1 MITELGLAI
10 LGAYAYNYLNTWEE
24 QKIKHKFKKFIEEK
38 ELMNRFR
45 SNKAKVK
52 NVQLFD
58 YGFRTTLDI
67 SGVCGFEEIEKHQDY
82 LKQLFRADGIDIK
95 NIKGRAIIDVVIDK
109 VTGLEHK
116 RVLLPPTTLLL
127 GYKDTGELLTVD
139 MLKMA
144 HIGIV
149 GLSLSGKSKMV
160 EVALNNLVGADIV
173 LLNVFR
179 NDFKSVRARRINGDE
194 NILLF
199 LNSLL
204 EHPYVRD
211 RPLYLVIDELNL
223 LADNKDINKVI
234 GNLLKAARHYNIY
247 LICMAQDMVKES
259 VKFKNLFNIRIC
271 FRCVEE
277 SSYRAFLGVTV
288 PEGNLLPRE
297 FYCLSDGLYK
307 GYTYTI

>member
-10 LGAYAYNYLNTWEE
+10 GSTCFYNYLNNSDER
-24 QKIKHKFKKFIEEK
+24 KIKHKLKEFIVEK
-38 ELMNRFR
+38 ELQN
-45 SNKAKVK
+45 SQGIKAKID
-52 NVQLFD
+52 NIDLLD
-58 YGFRTTLDI
+58 HGFTVIIDI
-67 SGVCGFEEIEKHQDY
+67 SGVCSFEEVEKQQDY
-82 LKQLFRADGIDIK
+82 LKQLFRASSLDV
-95 NIKGRAIIDVVIDK
+95 NNTKGKVIINVVVDR

-116 RVLLPPTTLLL
+116 RILLPPTTLLL
-127 GYKDTGELLTVD
+127 GYKDNGELITVD

-144 HIGIV
+144 HVGIV
-149 GLSLSGKSKMV
+149 GLSLSGKSRMV

-173 LLNVFR
+173 LLNIFKKDFR
-179 NDFKSVRARRINGDE
+179 SVHARRINGE
-194 NILLF
+194 NEILTF
-199 LNSLL
+199 LNGIL
-204 EHPYVRD
+204 EKPYARVK
-211 RPLYLVIDELNL
+211 PLYVVVDELNIL
-223 LADNKDINKVI
+223 SNNKDINKAI
-234 GNLLKAARHYNIY
+234 GDLLKVARHYNIY
-247 LICMAQDMVKES
+247 LICMAQDMVKET

>member
-1 MITELGLAI
+1 M
-10 LGAYAYNYLNTWEE
+10 
-24 QKIKHKFKKFIEEK
+24 
-38 ELMNRFR
+38 
-45 SNKAKVK
+45 
-52 NVQLFD
+52 
-58 YGFRTTLDI
+58 
-67 SGVCGFEEIEKHQDY
+67 
-82 LKQLFRADGIDIK
+82 
-95 NIKGRAIIDVVIDK
+95 
-109 VTGLEHK
+109 
-116 RVLLPPTTLLL
+116 LL
-127 GYKDTGELLTVD
+127 GYKDTGELLTAD

-144 HIGIV
+144 HVGIV

-160 EVALNNLVGADIV
+160 EVALNNLIGVDIV

-179 NDFKSVRARRINGDE
+179 NDFRSVRARRINGDE

-223 LADNKDINKVI
+223 LSDNKDINKAV